1 MRYTTEYN
9 PQISDKCKKI
19 IKNNIGS
26 TFESSDSYV
35 YNLDYIYQWMQEN
48 KHSVKLS
55 DLNELKRLVDEK
67 VDYIEF

>member
-1 MRYTTEYN
+1 MRYTTKYN

-35 YNLDYIYQWMQEN
+35 YNLDYIYQWMQEI